1 MNIDKALGL
10 FSSRPMKYFVGAN
23 LLMFVGFI
31 ISYDVYEMPNVI
43 GYVTL
48 GLAIMVSLLYYFNTG
63 RNPDVLIKFAFAVWL
78 SLIFIAHNINFLIAF
93 DYQGQY
99 FIESKRNFGPDIE
112 LWALR
117 LNDNQNIM
125 MRVGVSSGD
134 GVNIDLQKGLFGV
147 YFGAWSNEG

>member
-1 MNIDKALGL
+1 MESWSDKMTESIDDLKIGIR
-10 FSSRPMKYFVGAN
+10 SSAIWFGN
-23 LLMFVGFI
+23 
-31 ISYDVYEMPNVI
+31 
-43 GYVTL
+43 YVKE
-48 GLAIMVSLLYYFNTG
+48 AIMFCYTCMMGSLIWVGQLENFGWPFYVFIG
-63 RNPDVLIKFAFAVWL
+63 L